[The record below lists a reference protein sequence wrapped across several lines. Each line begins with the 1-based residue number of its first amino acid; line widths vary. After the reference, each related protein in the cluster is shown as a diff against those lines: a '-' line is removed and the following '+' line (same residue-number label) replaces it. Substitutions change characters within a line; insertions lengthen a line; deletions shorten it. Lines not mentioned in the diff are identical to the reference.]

1 VISTM
6 TPDAI
11 SELVA
16 ARGAEIIATR
26 RQFHVIPELGF
37 EENETA
43 KVIADRLVTAGLEV
57 ETGIGKTGLVGVLKG
72 AKPGPTLMIRAD
84 IDGLPV
90 DELTGLDFASTNGRM
105 HACGHDGH
113 ITMAVTA
120 AEILADLKD
129 QLAGT
134 LIFVFQ
140 PAEEVVMG
148 ALAMIDDGLF
158 EKYPADRV
166 IGTHLWNQIPTGTIG
181 VNRATVFASADQFR
195 LTVHGKGGHGAMP
208 HTTIDPV
215 TAIAEIIST
224 AQTVVSREVPPNDM
238 GVLTFGQIHGGSA
251 PNVIADNVTV
261 EGTVRAYTAETRI
274 QIMQALERIA
284 SNVAA
289 AMRASTSFERIHGA
303 PPVINDPEV
312 AAWVTRQAS
321 LVVGEGN
328 AKEWE
333 PVSVGD
339 DMAEFNDRIPG
350 VYFLLGAAHDEARVA
365 ERGIEGHHNAKFDW
379 NEDCLPLG
387 VEVFVRSAVDYLS

>member
-1 VISTM
+1 M
-6 TPDAI
+6 APDAI
-11 SELVA
+11 SDLIA
-16 ARGAEIIATR
+16 ARSAQIIETR
-26 RQFHVIPELGF
+26 RFFHGIPELGF
-37 EENETA
+37 EENETSQA
-43 KVIADRLVTAGLEV
+43 IADRLTAAGLAV
-57 ETGIGKTGLVGVLKG
+57 ERGIGKTGLVAVLEG
-72 AKPGPTLMIRAD
+72 AKAGPRLMIRAD

-113 ITMAVTA
+113 ITMTVTA
-120 AEILADLKD
+120 AEILAGIKD

-208 HTTIDPV
+208 HKTIDPV
-215 TAIAEIIST
+215 AAIAEIITT

-251 PNVIADNVTV
+251 PNVIADSVTV

-274 QIMQALERIA
+274 LIMRSLERIA
-284 SNVAA
+284 SNVAS
-289 AMRASTSFERIHGA
+289 AMRATTSFERIHGA

-312 AAWVTRQAS
+312 AAWVTQQAS

-339 DMAEFNDRIPG
+339 DMAEFNDRVPG
-350 VYFLLGAAHDEARVA
+350 VYFLLGAAHDDARVA

-387 VEVFVRSAVDYLS
+387 IEVFVRSAVDYLS

>member
-1 VISTM
+1 MPS
-6 TPDAI
+6 DAI
-11 SELVA
+11 SDLVA
-16 ARGAEIIATR
+16 VLGPQIIETR
-26 RQFHVIPELGF
+26 RFFHGIPELGF
-37 EENETA
+37 EENQTA
-43 KVIADRLVTAGLEV
+43 QAIADRLKAAGLEV

-72 AKPGPTLMIRAD
+72 AKPGPRLMIRAD

-90 DELTGLDFASTNGRM
+90 NELTGLEFASTNGRM

-120 AEILADLKD
+120 AEILAGMKD

-140 PAEEVVMG
+140 PAEEIVMG

-215 TAIAEIIST
+215 VAIAEIITT

-251 PNVIADNVTV
+251 PNVIADSVTV
-261 EGTVRAYTAETRI
+261 EGTVRAYTAETRVL
-274 QIMQALERIA
+274 IMKALERIS

-289 AMRASTSFERIHGA
+289 AMRATTSFERIHGA
-303 PPVINDPEV
+303 PPVINNPEV
-312 AAWVTRQAS
+312 AAWVTKQAS

-328 AKEWE
+328 ARELE

-339 DMAEFNDRIPG
+339 DMAEFNDRVQG
-350 VYFLLGAAHDEARVA
+350 VYFLLGAAHEDAVVA
-365 ERGIEGHHNAKFDW
+365 QRGIEGHHNAKFDW

-387 VEVFVRSAVDYLS
+387 IEVFVRSAVDYLS

>member
-1 VISTM
+1 MV
-6 TPDAI
+6 PDAI
-11 SELVA
+11 SDLVA
-16 ARGAEIIATR
+16 ARSAQIIETR
-26 RQFHVIPELGF
+26 RFFHGIPELGF
-37 EENETA
+37 EENETGQA
-43 KVIADRLVTAGLEV
+43 IADRLTAAGLKV
-57 ETGIGKTGLVGVLKG
+57 ERGIGKTGLVAVLEG
-72 AKPGPTLMIRAD
+72 AKAGPRLMIRAD

-120 AEILADLKD
+120 AEILAGMKD

-166 IGTHLWNQIPTGTIG
+166 IGTHLWNQIPTGMIG

-208 HTTIDPV
+208 HKTIDPV
-215 TAIAEIIST
+215 AAIAEIITT

-238 GVLTFGQIHGGSA
+238 GVVTFGQIHGGSA
-251 PNVIADNVTV
+251 PNVIADSVTV

-274 QIMQALERIA
+274 LILQSLERIS

-289 AMRASTSFERIHGA
+289 AMRATTSFERIHGA

-312 AAWVTRQAS
+312 AAWVTQQAS

-339 DMAEFNDRIPG
+339 DMAEFNDRVPG
-350 VYFLLGAAHDEARVA
+350 VYFLLGAAHDDARVA

-387 VEVFVRSAVDYLS
+387 IEVFVRSAVDYLS

>member
-1 VISTM
+1 M

-11 SELVA
+11 SDLVA
-16 ARGAEIIATR
+16 ARSAEIIETR

-43 KVIADRLVTAGLEV
+43 QAIADRLTAAGLEV
-57 ETGIGKTGLVGVLKG
+57 ETGIGKTGLVGVLRG
-72 AKPGPTLMIRAD
+72 ANSGPTLMIRAD

-113 ITMAVTA
+113 ITMALIA
-120 AEILADLKD
+120 AEILAGLKD
-129 QLAGT
+129 QLSGT

-140 PAEEVVMG
+140 PAEEIVMG

-215 TAIAEIIST
+215 AAIAEIIST

-261 EGTVRAYTAETRI
+261 EGTVRAYTPETRI
-274 QIMQALERIA
+274 QIMQALERIS
-284 SNVAA
+284 SNVAS

-303 PPVINDPEV
+303 PPVINNPEV
-312 AAWVTRQAS
+312 AAWVTQQAS

-328 AKEWE
+328 AREWE

-350 VYFLLGAAHDEARVA
+350 VYFLLGAAHDDATVA
-365 ERGIEGHHNAKFDW
+365 ERGIEGHHNARFDW

-387 VEVFVRSAVDYLS
+387 IEVFVRSAVDYLS

>member
-1 VISTM
+1 MAPDIIS
-6 TPDAI
+6 D
-11 SELVA
+11 LVA
-16 ARGAEIIATR
+16 ARSAQIIETR
-26 RQFHVIPELGF
+26 RFFHGIPELGF
-37 EENETA
+37 EENETGQA
-43 KVIADRLVTAGLEV
+43 IADRLTAAGLAV
-57 ETGIGKTGLVGVLKG
+57 ERGIGKTGLVAVLEG
-72 AKPGPTLMIRAD
+72 AKPGPRLMIRAD

-120 AEILADLKD
+120 AEILAGMKD

-166 IGTHLWNQIPTGTIG
+166 IGTHLWNQIPTGMIG

-208 HTTIDPV
+208 HKTIDPV
-215 TAIAEIIST
+215 AAIAEIITT

-238 GVLTFGQIHGGSA
+238 GVVTFGQIHGGSA

-274 QIMQALERIA
+274 LILQSLERIS
-284 SNVAA
+284 SNVAT
-289 AMRASTSFERIHGA
+289 AMRATTSFERIHGA

-312 AAWVTRQAS
+312 AAWVTQQAS

-339 DMAEFNDRIPG
+339 DMAEFNDRVPG
-350 VYFLLGAAHDEARVA
+350 VYFLLGAAHDDARVA

-387 VEVFVRSAVDYLS
+387 IEVFVRSAVDYLS

>member
-1 VISTM
+1 MSDQIS
-6 TPDAI
+6 D
-11 SELVA
+11 LVA
-16 ARGAEIIATR
+16 ARSAEIIETR
-26 RQFHVIPELGF
+26 RFFHGIPELGF
-37 EENETA
+37 EENDTA
-43 KVIADRLVTAGLEV
+43 KAIADRLTTAGLEV

-72 AKPGPTLMIRAD
+72 AKSGPTLMIRAD

-90 DELTGLDFASTNGRM
+90 DELTGLEFASTNGRM

-113 ITMAVTA
+113 ITMAITA
-120 AEILADLKD
+120 AEILAGIKD

-140 PAEEVVMG
+140 PAEEIVMG

-166 IGTHLWNQIPTGTIG
+166 IGTHLWNQIPTGVIG

-215 TAIAEIIST
+215 AAVAEIIST

-238 GVLTFGQIHGGSA
+238 GVLTFGQIHGGTA
-251 PNVIADNVTV
+251 PNVIADEVSV
-261 EGTVRAYTAETRI
+261 EGTVRAYTLETRYL
-274 QIMQALERIA
+274 IMKSLERVA
-284 SNVAA
+284 SNVAS
-289 AMRASTSFERIHGA
+289 AMRASTTFERIHGA
-303 PPVINDPEV
+303 PPVINAPEV
-312 AAWVTRQAS
+312 AAWVTQQAS
-321 LVVGEGN
+321 LVIGEGN
-328 AKEWE
+328 AREWE

-339 DMAEFNDRIPG
+339 DMAEFNNRIPG
-350 VYFLLGAAHDEARVA
+350 VYFLLGAAHDDAIVV
-365 ERGIEGHHNAKFDW
+365 ERSVEGHHNAKFDW

-387 VEVFVRSAVDYLS
+387 IEVFVRSAVDFLS

>member
-1 VISTM
+1 MAPDVIS
-6 TPDAI
+6 D
-11 SELVA
+11 LVA
-16 ARGAEIIATR
+16 ARSAQIIETR
-26 RQFHVIPELGF
+26 RFFHGIPELGF
-37 EENETA
+37 EENETGQA
-43 KVIADRLVTAGLEV
+43 ITDRLTAAGLAV
-57 ETGIGKTGLVGVLKG
+57 ERGIGKTGLVAVLEG
-72 AKPGPTLMIRAD
+72 AKPGPRLMIRAD

-120 AEILADLKD
+120 AEILAGMKD

-166 IGTHLWNQIPTGTIG
+166 IGTHLWNQIPTGMIG

-208 HTTIDPV
+208 HKTIDPV
-215 TAIAEIIST
+215 AAIAEIITT

-238 GVLTFGQIHGGSA
+238 AVVTFGQIHGGSA
-251 PNVIADNVTV
+251 PNVIADSVTV

-274 QIMQALERIA
+274 LILQSLERIS

-289 AMRASTSFERIHGA
+289 AMRATTSFERIHGA

-312 AAWVTRQAS
+312 AAWVTQQAS

-339 DMAEFNDRIPG
+339 DMAEFNDRVPG
-350 VYFLLGAAHDEARVA
+350 VYFLLGAAHDDARVA

-387 VEVFVRSAVDYLS
+387 IEVFVRSAVDYLS

>member
-1 VISTM
+1 MAPDSIS
-6 TPDAI
+6 D
-11 SELVA
+11 LVA
-16 ARGAEIIATR
+16 ARSAQIIETR
-26 RQFHVIPELGF
+26 RFFHGIPELGF
-37 EENETA
+37 EENETGQA
-43 KVIADRLVTAGLEV
+43 IADRLTAAGLAV
-57 ETGIGKTGLVGVLKG
+57 ERGIGKTGLVAVLEG
-72 AKPGPTLMIRAD
+72 AKPGPRLMIRAD

-120 AEILADLKD
+120 AEILAGMKD

-166 IGTHLWNQIPTGTIG
+166 IGTHLWNQIPTGMIG
-181 VNRATVFASADQFR
+181 VNRATVFASADQFC

-208 HTTIDPV
+208 HKTIDPV
-215 TAIAEIIST
+215 AAIAEIITT

-238 GVLTFGQIHGGSA
+238 GVVTFGQIHGGSA
-251 PNVIADNVTV
+251 PNVIADSVTV

-274 QIMQALERIA
+274 LILQSLERIS

-289 AMRASTSFERIHGA
+289 AMRATTSFERIHGA

-312 AAWVTRQAS
+312 AAWVTQQAS

-339 DMAEFNDRIPG
+339 DMAEFNDRVPG
-350 VYFLLGAAHDEARVA
+350 VYFLLGAAHDDARVA

-387 VEVFVRSAVDYLS
+387 IEVFVRSAVDYLS

>member
-1 VISTM
+1 M

-11 SELVA
+11 SNLVF
-16 ARGAEIIATR
+16 ARGAEIIETR

-43 KVIADRLVTAGLEV
+43 EAIAGRLTAAGLTV
-57 ETGIGKTGLVGVLKG
+57 ETGIGKTGVVGVLKG
-72 AKPGPTLMIRAD
+72 ANPGPTLMIRAD

-90 DELTGLDFASTNGRM
+90 DELTGLEFASTNGRM

-113 ITMAVTA
+113 ITMAVVA
-120 AEILADLKD
+120 AEILAGMTD
-129 QLAGT
+129 QLSGT

-140 PAEEVVMG
+140 PAEEIVMG

-215 TAIAEIIST
+215 AAIAEIIST

-251 PNVIADNVTV
+251 PNVIADSVTV
-261 EGTVRAYTAETRI
+261 EGTVRAYTPEIRV
-274 QIMQALERIA
+274 QIMESLERIS
-284 SNVAA
+284 SNVAS
-289 AMRASTSFERIHGA
+289 AMRATTSFERIHGA

-312 AAWVTRQAS
+312 AAWVTQQAS

-328 AKEWE
+328 AREWE

-339 DMAEFNDRIPG
+339 DMAEFNNRVPG
-350 VYFLLGAAHDEARVA
+350 VYFLLGAAHDDATVA

>member
-1 VISTM
+1 M
-6 TPDAI
+6 AADAI
-11 SELVA
+11 SDLIES
-16 ARGAEIIATR
+16 RKAEIVETR
-26 RQFHVIPELGF
+26 RYFHGIPELGF

-43 KVIADRLVTAGLEV
+43 AAIAERLTNAGLEI
-57 ETGIGKTGLVGVLKG
+57 ETGIGKTGVVGVLEG
-72 AKPGPTLMIRAD
+72 AKPGPRLMIRAD

-113 ITMAVTA
+113 ITMAVIA
-120 AEILADLKD
+120 AEILAGLKD

-140 PAEEVVMG
+140 PAEEIVMG

-208 HTTIDPV
+208 HTTVDPV
-215 TAIAEIIST
+215 AAIAEIIST
-224 AQTVVSREVPPNDM
+224 AQTVVSREVPPNEM

-251 PNVIADNVTV
+251 PNVIADSVMV
-261 EGTVRAYTAETRI
+261 EGTVRAYTPDTRQ
-274 QIMQALERIA
+274 QIMKSLDRIS
-284 SNVAA
+284 SNVAS

-303 PPVINDPEV
+303 PPVINNPEV
-312 AAWVTRQAS
+312 AAWVTKQAS

-328 AKEWE
+328 AREWE

-350 VYFLLGAAHDEARVA
+350 VYFLLGAAHDDETVA
-365 ERGIEGHHNAKFDW
+365 ARGIEGHHNARFDW
-379 NEDCLPLG
+379 NEECLPLG
-387 VEVFVRSAVDYLS
+387 VEVFVRSAFDFLS

>member
-1 VISTM
+1 M

-11 SELVA
+11 SDLVT
-16 ARGAEIIATR
+16 ARSAEIIETR

-43 KVIADRLVTAGLEV
+43 QAIADRLTAAGLEV

-120 AEILADLKD
+120 AEILAGLKD

-215 TAIAEIIST
+215 AAVAEIIST

-261 EGTVRAYTAETRI
+261 EGTVRAYTPETRI
-274 QIMQALERIA
+274 KIMEALERIA

-312 AAWVTRQAS
+312 AAWVTKQAS

-350 VYFLLGAAHDEARVA
+350 VYFLLGAAHDDATVA

>member
-1 VISTM
+1 MAPDSIS
-6 TPDAI
+6 D
-11 SELVA
+11 LVA
-16 ARGAEIIATR
+16 ARSAQIIETR
-26 RQFHVIPELGF
+26 RFFHGIPELGF
-37 EENETA
+37 EENETGQA
-43 KVIADRLVTAGLEV
+43 ITDRLTVAGLAV
-57 ETGIGKTGLVGVLKG
+57 ERGIGKTGLVAVLEG
-72 AKPGPTLMIRAD
+72 AKPGPRLMIRAD

-120 AEILADLKD
+120 AEILAGMKD

-166 IGTHLWNQIPTGTIG
+166 IGTHLWNQIPTGMIG

-208 HTTIDPV
+208 HKTIDPV
-215 TAIAEIIST
+215 AAIAEIITT

-238 GVLTFGQIHGGSA
+238 AVVTFGQIHGGSA
-251 PNVIADNVTV
+251 PNVIADSVTV

-274 QIMQALERIA
+274 LILQSLERIS

-289 AMRASTSFERIHGA
+289 AMRATTSFERIHGA

-312 AAWVTRQAS
+312 AAWVTQQAS

-339 DMAEFNDRIPG
+339 DMAEFNDRVPG
-350 VYFLLGAAHDEARVA
+350 VYFLLGAAHDDARVA

-387 VEVFVRSAVDYLS
+387 IEVFVRSAVDYLS

>member
-1 VISTM
+1 MAPDIIS
-6 TPDAI
+6 D
-11 SELVA
+11 LVA
-16 ARGAEIIATR
+16 ARSAQIIETR
-26 RQFHVIPELGF
+26 RFFHGIPELGF
-37 EENETA
+37 EENETGQA
-43 KVIADRLVTAGLEV
+43 IADRLAAAGLAV
-57 ETGIGKTGLVGVLKG
+57 ERGIGKTGLVAVLEG
-72 AKPGPTLMIRAD
+72 AKPGPRLMIRAD

-120 AEILADLKD
+120 AEILAGMKD

-166 IGTHLWNQIPTGTIG
+166 IGTHLWNQIPTGMIG

-208 HTTIDPV
+208 HKTIDPV
-215 TAIAEIIST
+215 AAIAEIITT

-238 GVLTFGQIHGGSA
+238 GVVTFGQIHGGSA

-274 QIMQALERIA
+274 LILQSLERIS

-289 AMRASTSFERIHGA
+289 AMRATTSFERIHGA

-312 AAWVTRQAS
+312 AAWVTQQAS

-339 DMAEFNDRIPG
+339 DMAEFNDRVPG
-350 VYFLLGAAHDEARVA
+350 VYFLLGAAHDDARVA

-387 VEVFVRSAVDYLS
+387 IEVFVRSAVDYLS

>member
-1 VISTM
+1 MAPDVIS
-6 TPDAI
+6 D
-11 SELVA
+11 LVA
-16 ARGAEIIATR
+16 ARSAQIIETR
-26 RQFHVIPELGF
+26 RFFHGIPELGF
-37 EENETA
+37 EENETGQA
-43 KVIADRLVTAGLEV
+43 IADRLTAAGLAV
-57 ETGIGKTGLVGVLKG
+57 ERGIGKTGLVAVLEG
-72 AKPGPTLMIRAD
+72 AKPGPRLMIRAD

-120 AEILADLKD
+120 AEILAGMKD

-166 IGTHLWNQIPTGTIG
+166 IGTHLWNQIPTGMIG

-208 HTTIDPV
+208 HKTIDPV
-215 TAIAEIIST
+215 AAIAEIITT

-238 GVLTFGQIHGGSA
+238 AVVTFGQIHGGSA
-251 PNVIADNVTV
+251 PNVIADSVTV

-274 QIMQALERIA
+274 LILQSLERIS

-289 AMRASTSFERIHGA
+289 AMRATTSFERIHGA

-312 AAWVTRQAS
+312 AAWVTQQAS

-339 DMAEFNDRIPG
+339 DMAEFNDRVPG
-350 VYFLLGAAHDEARVA
+350 VYFLLGAAHDDARVA

-387 VEVFVRSAVDYLS
+387 IEVFVRSAVDYLS

>member
-1 VISTM
+1 MAPDVIS
-6 TPDAI
+6 D
-11 SELVA
+11 LVA
-16 ARGAEIIATR
+16 ARSAQIIETR
-26 RQFHVIPELGF
+26 RFFHGIPELGF
-37 EENETA
+37 EENETGQA
-43 KVIADRLVTAGLEV
+43 ITDRLTAAGLAV
-57 ETGIGKTGLVGVLKG
+57 ERGIGKTGLVAVLEG
-72 AKPGPTLMIRAD
+72 AKPGPRLMIRAD

-120 AEILADLKD
+120 AEILAGMKD

-166 IGTHLWNQIPTGTIG
+166 IGTHLWNQIPTGMIG

-208 HTTIDPV
+208 HKTIDPV
-215 TAIAEIIST
+215 AAIAEIITT

-238 GVLTFGQIHGGSA
+238 GVVTFGQIHGGSA
-251 PNVIADNVTV
+251 PNVIADSVTV

-274 QIMQALERIA
+274 LIMQSLERIS

-289 AMRASTSFERIHGA
+289 AMRATTSFERIHGA

-312 AAWVTRQAS
+312 AAWVTQQAS

-339 DMAEFNDRIPG
+339 DMAEFNDRVPG
-350 VYFLLGAAHDEARVA
+350 VYFLLGAAHDDARVA

-387 VEVFVRSAVDYLS
+387 IEVFVRSAVDYLS

>member
-1 VISTM
+1 MAPDVIS
-6 TPDAI
+6 D
-11 SELVA
+11 LVA
-16 ARGAEIIATR
+16 ARSAQIIETR
-26 RQFHVIPELGF
+26 RFFHGIPELGF
-37 EENETA
+37 EENETGQA
-43 KVIADRLVTAGLEV
+43 ITDRLTVAGLAV
-57 ETGIGKTGLVGVLKG
+57 ERGIGKTGLVAVLEG
-72 AKPGPTLMIRAD
+72 AKPGPRLMIRAD

-120 AEILADLKD
+120 AEILAGMKD

-166 IGTHLWNQIPTGTIG
+166 IGTHLWNQIPTGMIG

-208 HTTIDPV
+208 HKTIDPV
-215 TAIAEIIST
+215 AAIAEIITT

-238 GVLTFGQIHGGSA
+238 AVVTFGQIHGGSA
-251 PNVIADNVTV
+251 PNVIADSVTV

-274 QIMQALERIA
+274 LILQSLERIS

-289 AMRASTSFERIHGA
+289 AMRATTSFERIHGA

-312 AAWVTRQAS
+312 AAWVTQQAS

-339 DMAEFNDRIPG
+339 DMAEFNDRVPG
-350 VYFLLGAAHDEARVA
+350 VYFLLGAAHDDARVA

-387 VEVFVRSAVDYLS
+387 IEVFVRSAVDYLS

>member
-1 VISTM
+1 MV
-6 TPDAI
+6 PDAI
-11 SELVA
+11 SDLVA
-16 ARGAEIIATR
+16 ARSAQIIETR
-26 RQFHVIPELGF
+26 RFFHGIPELGF
-37 EENETA
+37 EENETGQA
-43 KVIADRLVTAGLEV
+43 IADRLTAAGLKV
-57 ETGIGKTGLVGVLKG
+57 ERGIGKTGLVAVLEG
-72 AKPGPTLMIRAD
+72 AKAGPRLMIRAD

-120 AEILADLKD
+120 AEILAGMKD

-166 IGTHLWNQIPTGTIG
+166 IGTHLWNQIPTGMIG

-208 HTTIDPV
+208 HKTIDPV
-215 TAIAEIIST
+215 AAIAEIITT

-238 GVLTFGQIHGGSA
+238 GVVTFGQIHGGSA
-251 PNVIADNVTV
+251 PNVIADSVTV

-274 QIMQALERIA
+274 LIMQSLERIS

-289 AMRASTSFERIHGA
+289 AMRATTSFERIHGA

-312 AAWVTRQAS
+312 AAWVTQQAS

-339 DMAEFNDRIPG
+339 DMAEFNDRVPG
-350 VYFLLGAAHDEARVA
+350 VYFLLGAAHDDARVA

-379 NEDCLPLG
+379 NEDCLPVG
-387 VEVFVRSAVDYLS
+387 IEVFVRSAVDYLS